1 MTRNL
6 GAAIAGLTTSLFC
19 STNPIA
25 PAEWGGGGGDDGGGT
40 VSTPEID
47 GPGAVMAVALLVS
60 LGVMI
65 YRKAQK

>member
-6 GAAIAGLTTSLFC
+6 GAAIASLMTSVLW
-19 STNPIA
+19 STNA
-25 PAEWGGGGGDDGGGT
+25 FAAGEWGGGGDDGGGT
-40 VSTPEID
+40 ASTPEID
-47 GPGAVMAVALLVS
+47 GPGAVLAVALLVS

>member
-6 GAAIAGLTTSLFC
+6 GAAIAGLTTSVLW
-19 STNPIA
+19 STNA
-25 PAEWGGGGGDDGGGT
+25 FALGGYTGGDGAA
-40 VSTPEID
+40 SLPEID

-60 LGVMI
+60 VGIMI